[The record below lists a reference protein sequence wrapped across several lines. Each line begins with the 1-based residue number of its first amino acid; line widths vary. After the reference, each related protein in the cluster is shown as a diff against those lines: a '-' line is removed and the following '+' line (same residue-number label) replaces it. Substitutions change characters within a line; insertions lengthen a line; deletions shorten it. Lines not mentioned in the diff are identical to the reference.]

1 MAHILVVE
9 DDPTSALIVEH
20 VLSRM
25 GGHEVTVTED
35 AEQVLSLCAQGR
47 VEFVLMDVSLT
58 NTSYQGTP
66 IDGVRLTQLL
76 RQGEHGDDLPVLL
89 LTAHAMRG
97 DRERLLQDSG
107 ANGYLAKPI
116 LDHNELVET
125 IEGMLRDS
133 SARRAA

>member
-116 LDHNELVET
+116 LDHNELVKT